1 VKVAKRAVGLVNSA
15 DDTLDMRV
23 TITFVFM
30 MCGDDVTVV
39 ETKQQK
45 DDKRQKR
52 RLEKKTK

>member
-1 VKVAKRAVGLVNSA
+1 VGLVNSA

-39 ETKQQK
+39 ETKQK